1 MAQTRILV
9 VDDDP
14 VVRRTVGFVLDEHG
28 LGPVIA
34 APDGQEAVRVAMR
47 DRPDV
52 VVLDLRMPGMDG
64 IAVCRRIRAQASLAH
79 TRIVLLSAELMG
91 REQRILAS
99 IGADEWIRKPIAP
112 SRMVAVVKEQLA
124 RAAEL
129 RGAEHE
135 TPAEPAVTPPA
146 AGAS

>member
-1 MAQTRILV
+1 MAEARILI

-28 LGPVIA
+28 LGPVVA
-34 APDGQEAVRVAMR
+34 AADGEEAVRVALR
-47 DRPDV
+47 DCPDV
-52 VVLDLRMPGMDG
+52 IVLDLRMPGMDG
-64 IAVCRRIRAQASLAH
+64 IAVCRRVRAQPSLAH

-91 REQRILAS
+91 REQRILSS

-112 SRMVAVVKEQLA
+112 SRMVSVVKEQLA

-129 RGAEHE
+129 RGGDQEALDE
-135 TPAEPAVTPPA
+135 AAVTPPS
-146 AGAS
+146 AGVP